1 MAVVIAYVKDKE
13 GFRFLVGKESI
24 YLRDVMGREL
34 ISEHET
40 HAFPPNTRVGDVH
53 EYFSNKA
60 VKLSKHFNVHIQY
73 DTPKYDSTTGIGK
86 VRFRVLAD
94 KSMYGVIKGGMEPV
108 DKGDPLKTAVREFKE
123 EFLMIPIYSESMID
137 MGIRTPENRKIY
149 YINLT
154 PLAHLIPKAIAMRKT
169 FHYGE
174 LFESDLLTYSQI
186 CMNWRRFNNT
196 SKIAL
201 NAFFKKAGLKN
212 C

>member
-24 YLRDVMGREL
+24 YLRDVMGRAL
-34 ISEHET
+34 IAPHESNT
-40 HAFPPNTRVGDVH
+40 FPINTSIGDVH

-60 VKLSKHFNVHIQY
+60 IELSKQFNIHVQY
-73 DTPKYDSTTGIGK
+73 DTPNYDASSGLAK
-86 VRFRVLAD
+86 VRFRVLGD
-94 KSMYGVIKGGMEPV
+94 KSMYGVIKGGMELV
-108 DKGDPLKTAVREFKE
+108 DKGDPIKTAIREFKE
-123 EFLMIPIYSESMID
+123 EFLMIPIYNESIKD
-137 MGIRTPENRKIY
+137 LEVKTQDNRKIY

-154 PLAHLIPKAIAMRKT
+154 PLSHLIPKAIAMRKT

-201 NAFFKKAGLKN
+201 SAFFKKVGLKI